1 MSGRKG
7 KKGKIQRLAPEAR
20 AYVEQLLDEDRWTL
34 DEVFE
39 LVKRRFP
46 DADFSRSGLH
56 RYQPEYTQMRERM
69 REIERVSNALVGGL
83 GEGGAEKANRLL
95 AQAVTTAV
103 THAALKLQSRDDD
116 GDDAVSMSELKDLSL
131 AAGRA
136 MKAQRL
142 ATEEALAIAQEARNA
157 LQREQA
163 ARLDKVVKESGL
175 TDDVAATFRR
185 KVLGLKA

>member
-1 MSGRKG
+1 MSR
-7 KKGKIQRLAPEAR
+7 KGKIQRLKPEAR
-20 AYVEQLLDEDRWTL
+20 AYIEKLLDEDRWTL

-39 LVKRRFP
+39 AVKDRFP
-46 DADFSRSGLH
+46 EADFSRSGLH

-69 REIERVSNALVGGL
+69 REIERVSDALVGGL

-142 ATEEALAIAQEARNA
+142 ATEEALAIAQEARNR
-157 LQREQA
+157 LLREQQE
-163 ARLDKVVKESGL
+163 RLSSTVKAGGL
-175 TDDVAATFRR
+175 SQEFADTLR
-185 KVLGLKA
+185 KQVLGIE